1 MAAFRSVGDGGT
13 VICGGGTEIPDD
25 CDGGDM
31 IGSKAGVVV
40 GCDTEVV

>member
-13 VICGGGTEIPDD
+13 VICGGGTEIAVGCDD
-25 CDGGDM
+25 GDM
-31 IGSKAGVVV
+31 TGSKAGVVV